1 MEIVL
6 DTNAMIYA
14 AKYKIDLIKVIRE
27 KFGLIG
33 VYVPNLVMNELKQM
47 SKSAEKATDRD
58 AAWLAYQIAKK
69 QMITEIRLSGVTD
82 EAIEAYA
89 LGHKAIVLTNDA
101 ILRFKLKQAG
111 IKVYSIRQKKLV
123 AEV

>member
-6 DTNAMIYA
+6 DTNALVYA
-14 AKYKIDLIKVIRE
+14 AKYKIDIIKAIRE

-47 SKSAEKATDRD
+47 SKSSEKSADREF
-58 AAWLAYQIAKK
+58 AWLAYQIAKK
-69 QMITEIRLSGVTD
+69 QMLTEIRLSGATD
-82 EAIEAYA
+82 EAIMAYA
-89 LGHKAIVLTNDA
+89 LGHTAMVLTNDS

>member
-14 AKYKIDLIKVIRE
+14 AKYKIDLIKAIRE

>member
-6 DTNAMIYA
+6 DTNALVYA
-14 AKYKIDLIKVIRE
+14 AKYKIDIIKAIRE

-33 VYVPNLVMNELKQM
+33 VYVPNLVMNELKLM
-47 SKSAEKATDRD
+47 SKSAEKAPDRD

-69 QMITEIRLSGVTD
+69 QMITEIRLSGITD
-82 EAIEAYA
+82 EAIMAYA
-89 LGHKAIVLTNDA
+89 LGHGAMVLTNDS
-101 ILRFKLKQAG
+101 ILLFKLKQAG
-111 IKVYSIRQKKLV
+111 VKVYSIRQKKLV